1 MPGPGQASM
10 DALSAPDTPMTL
22 RLLAAALILGLP
34 LAAAAESREFPSE
47 HGQVRVTTV
56 ASGLE
61 HPWGL
66 AFLPDGRKLVTERPG
81 RLRIVAKDGT
91 LSAPI
96 AGVPRVQARGQGG
109 LLDVALHPRFA
120 ENRLVYLS
128 FAEPGSGG
136 ASTAVARGRL
146 EGERLHEVE
155 VIFRQAPKVDTGFHF
170 GSRLVFDR
178 EGKLF
183 VGTGD
188 RGMQDTAQDLR
199 LGQGKLFRLNDDGT
213 PAPGLPFADRP
224 GTHPGIFSYGHRNI
238 QGMDLHPQTGLLWTH
253 EHGPRGGDEI
263 NVARAGR
270 NYGWPVI
277 TFGVNY
283 IGTTI
288 GEGLTEKVGMEQPLY
303 QWTPSIG
310 VSGMAFYTAERFP
323 AWQGDLFVGGLA
335 LTRLERL
342 ELDGERVSH
351 REVLIDDWNQRI
363 RDVRQGPDGALYV
376 LTDARNGQLAR
387 VELLPR

>member
-1 MPGPGQASM
+1 M
-10 DALSAPDTPMTL
+10 DALPAPDTPMTL

-47 HGQVRVTTV
+47 HGKVRVSTV
-56 ASGLE
+56 AEGLE

-66 AFLPDGRKLVTERPG
+66 AFLPDGRMLVTERPG
-81 RLRIVAKDGT
+81 RLRIVASDGT

-155 VIFRQAPKVDTGFHF
+155 VIFRQAPKVDTGFHY

-183 VGTGD
+183 VSTGD

-224 GTHPGIFSYGHRNI
+224 GTHPGVFSYGHRNI

-283 IGTTI
+283 TGTTI
-288 GEGLTEKVGMEQPLY
+288 GEGLTEKAGMEQPLY

-310 VSGMAFYTAERFP
+310 VSGMAFYNAERFP
-323 AWQGDLFVGGLA
+323 AWRGDLFVGGLA

>member
-1 MPGPGQASM
+1 MPRSPI
-10 DALSAPDTPMTL
+10 ALALAIS
-22 RLLAAALILGLP
+22 LLLCNAAT
-34 LAAAAESREFPSE
+34 AATREFPSE
-47 HGQVRVTTV
+47 HGTVRVTTV
-56 ASGLE
+56 ADGLE

-66 AFLPDGRKLVTERPG
+66 AFLPDGRMLVSERPG
-81 RLRIVAKDGT
+81 RLRIVAADGQ
-91 LSAPI
+91 LSAPVS
-96 AGVPRVQARGQGG
+96 GVPRVRARGQGG
-109 LLDVALHPRFA
+109 LLDVALHPRFS
-120 ENRLVYLS
+120 ENRLVYLGFS
-128 FAEPGSGG
+128 EPGSGG
-136 ASTAVARGRL
+136 SSTAVARGRL
-146 EGERLHEVE
+146 EGNALQGVE
-155 VIFRQAPKVDTGFHF
+155 VIFRQMPKVDTAFHY
-170 GSRLVFDR
+170 GVRLVFDR

-188 RGMQDTAQDLR
+188 RGMQDTAQDLA

-224 GTHPGIFSYGHRNI
+224 GTHPGVFSYGHRNI
-238 QGMDLHPQTGLLWTH
+238 QGMALHPVTGLVWTH

-263 NVARAGR
+263 NIARPGR

-283 IGTTI
+283 TGTTI
-288 GEGLTEKVGMEQPLY
+288 GEGITAKEGMEQPLF

-310 VSGMAFYTAERFP
+310 VSGMAFYSAERFP

-342 ELDGERVSH
+342 ELDGERVRH
-351 REVLIDDWNQRI
+351 REVLLDDWNQRI

-376 LTDARNGQLAR
+376 LTDTRNGQIAR
-387 VELLPR
+387 IELLPR

>member
-1 MPGPGQASM
+1 VLAL
-10 DALSAPDTPMTL
+10 ALS
-22 RLLAAALILGLP
+22 LAVASAAG
-34 LAAAAESREFPSE
+34 AASREFPSE
-47 HGQVRVTTV
+47 HGTLRVTTV
-56 ASGLE
+56 AEGLE

-66 AFLPDGRKLVTERPG
+66 AFLPDGRMLVTERPG
-81 RLRIVAKDGT
+81 RLRIVDRDGRV
-91 LSAPI
+91 SAPLT
-96 AGVPRVQARGQGG
+96 GLPRVRARGQGG
-109 LLDVALHPRFA
+109 LLDVVLHPRFT
-120 ENRLVYLS
+120 ENRLVYFS
-128 FAEPGSGG
+128 FSEPGSGG
-136 ASTAVARGRL
+136 SSTAVARGRL
-146 EGERLHEVE
+146 EGMGLQGVE
-155 VIFRQAPKVDTGFHF
+155 VVFRQSPKVDTAFHY

-188 RGMQDTAQDLR
+188 RGMQDTAQDLS
-199 LGQGKLFRLNDDGT
+199 LGQGKLFRLHDDGR

-224 GTHPGIFSYGHRNI
+224 GTHPGLFSYGHRNL
-238 QGMDLHPQTGLLWTH
+238 QGMALHPQTGLLWTH

-263 NVARAGR
+263 NVARPGR

-277 TFGVNY
+277 TFGINY
-283 IGTTI
+283 TGTTI
-288 GEGLTEKVGMEQPLY
+288 GEGLTAKDGMEQPLY

-310 VSGMAFYTAERFP
+310 VSGMAFYSAARFP

-342 ELDGERVSH
+342 ELDGERVTH
-351 REVLIDDWNQRI
+351 REVLLDDWNQRI

-387 VELLPR
+387 IELLPR

>member
-1 MPGPGQASM
+1 MPRSPT
-10 DALSAPDTPMTL
+10 ALALALALLLGSAVTT
-22 RLLAAALILGLP
+22 AA
-34 LAAAAESREFPSE
+34 SREFPSE
-47 HGQVRVTTV
+47 HGSVRVTTV
-56 ASGLE
+56 ADGLE

-66 AFLPDGRKLVTERPG
+66 AFLPDGRMLVTERPG
-81 RLRIVAKDGT
+81 RLRIVSADGQ
-91 LSAPI
+91 LSAPVS
-96 AGVPRVQARGQGG
+96 GLPRVRARGQGG
-109 LLDVALHPRFA
+109 LLDVVLHPRFA

-128 FAEPGSGG
+128 FSEPGSGG
-136 ASTAVARGRL
+136 SGTAVARGRL
-146 EGERLHEVE
+146 EGNALQGVE
-155 VIFRQAPKVDTGFHF
+155 VIFRQAPKVDTAFHY
-170 GSRLVFDR
+170 GARLVFDR

-188 RGMQDTAQDLR
+188 RGMQDTAQDLA
-199 LGQGKLFRLNDDGT
+199 LGQGKLFRISDDGT
-213 PAPGLPFADRP
+213 PAPGLPFADRA
-224 GTHPGIFSYGHRNI
+224 GTHPGLFSYGHRNI
-238 QGMDLHPQTGLLWTH
+238 QGMALHPGTGLLWTH

-283 IGTTI
+283 TGTTI
-288 GEGLTEKVGMEQPLY
+288 GEGLTEKAGMEQPLY

-310 VSGMAFYTAERFP
+310 VSGMAFLTGGRFP
-323 AWQGDLFVGGLA
+323 AWQDDLFVGGLA

-351 REVLIDDWNQRI
+351 REVLLDDWNQRI

-376 LTDARNGQLAR
+376 LTDARNGQIAR

>member
-1 MPGPGQASM
+1 MPF
-10 DALSAPDTPMTL
+10 TR
-22 RLLAAALILGLP
+22 RLLAIALCIAASST
-34 LAAAAESREFPSE
+34 AADVREFQSE
-47 HGQVRVTTV
+47 HGTVRVSTV
-56 ASGLE
+56 AEGLE

-66 AFLPDGRKLVTERPG
+66 AFLPDGRMLVTERPG
-81 RLRIVAKDGT
+81 RLRIVASDGT
-91 LSAPI
+91 LSRPV

-109 LLDVALHPRFA
+109 LLDVALHPAFA
-120 ENRLVYLS
+120 ENGLVYLS
-128 FAEPGSGG
+128 FSEPGSGG
-136 ASTAVARGRL
+136 AGTSVARGRL
-146 EGERLHEVE
+146 EGNALLDVE
-155 VIFRQAPKVDTGFHF
+155 VIFRQTPKVDTGFHY

-183 VGTGD
+183 VSSGD
-188 RGMQDTAQDLR
+188 RGMQDTAQDLA

-238 QGMDLHPQTGLLWTH
+238 QGMALHPTTGLLWTH

-263 NVARAGR
+263 NLPRAGR

-277 TFGVNY
+277 TFGINY

-288 GEGLTEKVGMEQPLY
+288 GEGLTAKDGMEQPLH

-310 VSGMAFYTAERFP
+310 VSGLAFYNAERFP
-323 AWQGDLFVGGLA
+323 AWQGNAFVGALA
-335 LTRLERL
+335 LTHLQRLV
-342 ELDGERVSH
+342 LDGERVVDT
-351 REVLIDDWNQRI
+351 EVLLDDWNQRI
-363 RDVRQGPDGALYV
+363 RDVRQGPDGKLYV
-376 LTDARNGQLAR
+376 LTDARNGQVAT

>member
-1 MPGPGQASM
+1 M
-10 DALSAPDTPMTL
+10 DALPAPDTPMTL

-34 LAAAAESREFPSE
+34 LAAAAESRELPSE
-47 HGQVRVTTV
+47 HGKVRVSTV
-56 ASGLE
+56 AEGLE

-66 AFLPDGRKLVTERPG
+66 AFLPDGRMLVTERPG
-81 RLRIVAKDGT
+81 RLRIVASDGT

-155 VIFRQAPKVDTGFHF
+155 VIFRQAPKVDTGFHY

-183 VGTGD
+183 VSTGD

-224 GTHPGIFSYGHRNI
+224 GTHPGVFSYGHRNI

-283 IGTTI
+283 TGTTI
-288 GEGLTEKVGMEQPLY
+288 GEGLTEKAGMEQPLY

-310 VSGMAFYTAERFP
+310 VSGMAFYNAERFP
-323 AWQGDLFVGGLA
+323 AWRGDLFVGGLA